1 MEELIELF
9 RKNHGYIQS
18 AEISG
23 RTMRYRIQELMQLG
37 KVSRPKRGIY
47 TLDEEISKRQ
57 MIDIRR
63 LVPGGVLCLY
73 SAWYYY
79 NLSVFIPDA
88 FYVAIEK
95 TRKISLPDFPAIH
108 LVYLQKEQFELG
120 IEDITIEDINT
131 PIYSLEKCICD
142 AVKFRN
148 KIGMEATTEIIKNYV
163 SRSDKNIDRLMKIA
177 KKTRVYKPLKIYI
190 ETQI

>member
-9 RKNHGYIQS
+9 RKNQGYIRS
-18 AEISG
+18 SEITG
-23 RTMRYRIQELMQLG
+23 RTMRYRMQELIKLG
-37 KVSRPKRGIY
+37 KVSRPKRGVYVLI
-47 TLDEEISKRQ
+47 EEIAKRQ
-57 MIDIRR
+57 MIDIGR

-95 TRKISLPDFPAIH
+95 SRKITLPDFPAIQ
-108 LVYLQKEQFELG
+108 LVYLQKEQFVLG

-131 PIYSLEKCICD
+131 PIYSLEKCVCD

-148 KIGMEATTEIIKNYV
+148 KIGMETTAEIIKNYV
-163 SRSDKNIDRLMKIA
+163 SRSDKNIDRLMKLA